1 MSLTAGP
8 GSPEQRALY
17 GRRPHTYANKPM
29 ARRTPTRTRSVTQAE
44 GEAAGNSWSRS
55 SLLLRLPLQAAT
67 QQLGHDKTVSLHTT
81 ALASPA
87 VGCATLIV
95 TRAISAAAMAASA
108 STCIYASSRAC
119 GTFAQTPRPRQ
130 SVPERPRTLADCRP
144 GEDHLRRRGQHQ
156 TATEEVGC
164 HAGDFTDHQTAARSV
179 CRFLAGDGDDAVPDD
194 RGTAADADLGDLAV
208 LLAGSGVE
216 QAGAVH
222 GDALIDPQMK
232 AAVSLW

>member
-1 MSLTAGP
+1 MPPHVPAAPSLRHHGRGSLYLSAQGPWLTVGLEKIISGDAG
-8 GSPEQRALY
+8 ST
-17 GRRPHTYANKPM
+17 RRPPRK
-29 ARRTPTRTRSVTQAE
+29 
-44 GEAAGNSWSRS
+44 WS
-55 SLLLRLPLQAAT
+55 
-67 QQLGHDKTVSLHTT
+67 
-81 ALASPA
+81 
-87 VGCATLIV
+87 
-95 TRAISAAAMAASA
+95 
-108 STCIYASSRAC
+108 Y
-119 GTFAQTPRPRQ
+119 
-130 SVPERPRTLADCRP
+130 
-144 GEDHLRRRGQHQ
+144 
-156 TATEEVGC
+156 